1 MLLQWNLCF
10 IVVLTSIE
18 ASKLNS
24 ENVNYMDYIF
34 VDCSIL
40 ISIDVSKFNTQ
51 NANYMKCMFDGCSN
65 LTSIDVYD
73 L

>member
-1 MLLQWNLCF
+1 
-10 IVVLTSIE
+10 
-18 ASKLNS
+18 
-24 ENVNYMDYIF
+24 MDYIF

-73 L
+73 I